1 MQQPQHSGRHAVLFR
16 TTLYASSVLLLSA
29 CGSSGVDT
37 EPDQSALQLG
47 AANTPPTTEVTNPS
61 SNPDTGSSAAPLVS
75 EQANTPVGSDTPSAN
90 QPTDEVQTANLPPMI
105 ANTSYNCDPIAELVS
120 FGVGETDQFTLSVT
134 DESPLTL
141 TYSVD
146 ISSRE
151 TVSVNVAQ
159 SGVFTITALQPGESY
174 LWLRAEDEQGLA
186 DEYELKVS
194 VN

>member
-1 MQQPQHSGRHAVLFR
+1 MQNPSCLSLFAVHFR
-16 TTLYASSVLLLSA
+16 TTLYVGSVLLLSS
-29 CGSSGVDT
+29 CGSSGVET

-47 AANTPPTTEVTNPS
+47 AANPAPTTAVTNPS
-61 SNPDTGSSAAPLVS
+61 SNPTTGDS
-75 EQANTPVGSDTPSAN
+75 EQAMIPAQTNTPLGSEAPSAS
-90 QPTDEVQTANLPPMI
+90 QPTDEIQTANLPPMI
-105 ANTSYNCDPIAELVS
+105 ANTSYNCDPITEMAS
-120 FGVGETDQFTLSVT
+120 FDVGETDQFTLSVN

-146 ISSRE
+146 ISSTE

-159 SGVFTITALQPGESY
+159 NGVYTITALQPGESY

-186 DEYELKVS
+186 DEYELKVL